1 MTTPRSP
8 LDASCL
14 AKLAVDNDG
23 DATPLALPPVVPDLT
38 NEAVQRSRDAGPR
51 TNLLAVRGSLLAAR
65 EA

>member
-1 MTTPRSP
+1 
-8 LDASCL
+8 L

-23 DATPLALPPVVPDLT
+23 DATPLALPPDVPDLT
-38 NEAVQRSRDAGPR
+38 NEVVQRSRDAGPR